1 MKTHDN
7 TLYVT
12 TQGAYIARRNE
23 TLLVRAEKQ
32 TLFQCPAHNLAG
44 VICFGNVSLSPF
56 AMGLCGENG
65 VAISFLTENGRFLGR
80 FVGPV
85 SGNVLLRRAQYRAAD
100 DVEQAARQIA
110 AAMIAAKV
118 ANARTSLL
126 RAARESNSPERADS
140 LQLAARRLAENLRNL
155 ERVTTL
161 DALRG
166 TEGDAADDYFR
177 VFNLLL
183 TAQQEHFEFTSRS
196 RRPPR
201 DNINALLSYLYTLL
215 AHDVRAACESVG
227 LDPQVGF
234 LHRDRP
240 GRPSLALD
248 LMEELRPVLADRM
261 AVTLINR
268 QQVNPDGFTTSET
281 GSVKMND
288 KTRKT
293 IITAWQKRKTETITH
308 PFLQEKITIGLLPH
322 IQARLLARHLRGD
335 LDQYPPFFW
344 R

>member
-23 TLLVRAEKQ
+23 TLLIRVEKE
-32 TLFQCPAHNLAG
+32 TRFQCPAHNLHG

-80 FVGPV
+80 FVGPT

-100 DVEQAARQIA
+100 DVDGLAHKIA
-110 AAMIAAKV
+110 STMIAAKI

-126 RAARESNSPERADS
+126 RSAREKPQAESDAPLRRAID
-140 LQLAARRLAENLRNL
+140 RLADDLRHIDKA
-155 ERVTTL
+155 TTL
-161 DALRG
+161 DTLRG
-166 TEGDAADDYFR
+166 AEGDAADDYFR
-177 VFNLLL
+177 AFNYLL
-183 TAQQEHFEFTSRS
+183 TSQQQAFEFNGRS
-196 RRPPR
+196 RRPPA
-201 DNINALLSYLYTLL
+201 DNVNALLSYLYTLL

-248 LMEELRPVLADRM
+248 LMEEFRPVLADRM

-268 QQVNPDGFTTSET
+268 QQVTPDGFTKTEA
-281 GSVKMND
+281 GGVEMND

-293 IITAWQKRKTETITH
+293 VITAWQKRKAETITH